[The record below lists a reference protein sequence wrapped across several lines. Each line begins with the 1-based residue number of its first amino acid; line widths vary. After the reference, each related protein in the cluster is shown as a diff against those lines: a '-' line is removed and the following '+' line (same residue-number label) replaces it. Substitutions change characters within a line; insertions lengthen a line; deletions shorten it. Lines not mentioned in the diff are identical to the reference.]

1 VLLFMINLFLTQKW
15 GDMLFLW
22 FVVHGGNF
30 IGGTEMGKRILMSFP
45 GRFCN
50 QKMLG
55 LIANAFGTP
64 LFAEFMK
71 PLFMAK
77 CLIAY

>member
-1 VLLFMINLFLTQKW
+1 MFLFMINLFLTQKW

-50 QKMLG
+50 QKMLD
-55 LIANAFGTP
+55 
-64 LFAEFMK
+64 
-71 PLFMAK
+71 
-77 CLIAY
+77 